1 MMYHLRRKD
10 KEIKD
15 AGEMRKVLRAT
26 KYVTIALSMRNQ
38 PYLVTLSHAYDENLN
53 CIYFHCAKEGK
64 KIDYIKAN
72 NKVWGQAFID
82 QDYVNGKCDH
92 LYTSVH
98 FSGRITLIDDLEEK
112 SEAMRCMIRQLE
124 RDPEP
129 MIAQLKPER
138 LRDTLMGRIDIDYMS
153 GKKPQESARQA

>member
-1 MMYHLRRKD
+1 MVYHLRRKD
-10 KEIKD
+10 KEIENSV
-15 AGEMRKVLRAT
+15 EMRKVLKAA
-26 KYVTIALSMRNQ
+26 KYMTIALSKRNQ
-38 PYLVTLSHAYDENLN
+38 PYLVTLSHGYDENLN
-53 CIYFHCAKEGK
+53 RIYFHCAKEGK

-72 NKVWGQAFID
+72 NRVWGQAFVD
-82 QDYVNGKCDH
+82 QGYVEGKCDH

-124 RDPEP
+124 QDPEP
-129 MIAQLKPER
+129 VIARLKPER

-153 GKKPQESARQA
+153 GKRSQESTTQA